1 MNQNKNKFSI
11 LHINIRSLY
20 KNFPKIENMLFELNQ
35 YPDVIALTETKIK
48 ESGTQ
53 VNRVLNGYTF
63 VHNDTKTSAGGVG
76 IYIKSHICFKLRQDL
91 EIKCR
96 EYESIWIE
104 IVQNGKT
111 NVIGVIYRHPNYNF
125 QEFQNNFLNT
135 LHNLN
140 KTRCKFYICGD
151 FNINQLTYYTSSNVK
166 CFIDSIMSLGCEN
179 VIKKP
184 TRITTHSATLI
195 DHIYTNNS
203 QNHITA
209 GILIDDISDHL
220 PTFILIE
227 TKSIKKVKSWK
238 NTKRKN
244 MNSIEM
250 ENFLIDLQNSFL
262 NWSCI
267 NSTVE
272 EDFNRFNSTFE
283 LIIDEHAPKTTITRK
298 QKKLRQKPWIT
309 KGLLKSI
316 RHKNKLYKTFI
327 TNKTESSFLNYKQYR
342 NKLNHLLEIAK
353 IQYYQISVIKNKN
366 DSTKLWK
373 TIHEILQ
380 TNTKKTNTNFELVND
395 KQKKT
400 TDEPEIANIFN
411 KFFSTVGSTMA
422 SQIQSPKMTPPK
434 QMKSP
439 LSSFFFGE
447 TDPEEINQ
455 LISELNEKTAVRKN
469 DIEIKYYKIAKS
481 VISPIISKMINKCI
495 SQGSFPNC
503 LKIAQVIP
511 VYKKGSKTNCSNYRP
526 ISLLSPLS
534 KIFEKIISSRLYNYI
549 EKKQLLS
556 DCQFGFR
563 PNYSTSLAIS
573 NICNNILLNK
583 DKGFYTCSIFLDLS
597 KAFDTVDHALL
608 INKLKNCYG
617 IRGTP
622 LCLLNNYLS
631 NRLQYTCINSTISSL
646 ESITC
651 GVPQGSVLGPL
662 LFSLYVNDM
671 PLASSFKTTLFADDT
686 LLMMTEYDLNKLQQQ
701 VNQNLALIENW
712 LRYNKLSLNYNKTTY
727 LLFTNKGKIKNS
739 NFNVSINK
747 IEIKRSDHVK
757 YLGVYIDDKMNWS
770 YHINHLTQHLRKS
783 IGLICKIRHYVNEK
797 TTRMLY
803 YALVY
808 SHLQYGITSWG
819 FADAFYMKPLNTLH
833 NNVLRIL
840 ANCGYRTKLSPVYK
854 AQNILKLEDIHKL
867 EVGKLMFKIINNGKP
882 QQYRVLFTKS
892 REIHN
897 HSTRQAKNESI
908 YISQIQ
914 TNSGKKSIQYAGA
927 ILWNKIPNSIKS
939 LSFTSFKKEYKKQLI
954 WKY

>member
-1 MNQNKNKFSI
+1 
-11 LHINIRSLY
+11 
-20 KNFPKIENMLFELNQ
+20 
-35 YPDVIALTETKIK
+35 
-48 ESGTQ
+48 
-53 VNRVLNGYTF
+53 
-63 VHNDTKTSAGGVG
+63 
-76 IYIKSHICFKLRQDL
+76 
-91 EIKCR
+91 
-96 EYESIWIE
+96 
-104 IVQNGKT
+104 
-111 NVIGVIYRHPNYNF
+111 
-125 QEFQNNFLNT
+125 
-135 LHNLN
+135 
-140 KTRCKFYICGD
+140 
-151 FNINQLTYYTSSNVK
+151 
-166 CFIDSIMSLGCEN
+166 
-179 VIKKP
+179 
-184 TRITTHSATLI
+184 
-195 DHIYTNNS
+195 
-203 QNHITA
+203 
-209 GILIDDISDHL
+209 
-220 PTFILIE
+220 
-227 TKSIKKVKSWK
+227 
-238 NTKRKN
+238 
-244 MNSIEM
+244 
-250 ENFLIDLQNSFL
+250 
-262 NWSCI
+262 
-267 NSTVE
+267 
-272 EDFNRFNSTFE
+272 
-283 LIIDEHAPKTTITRK
+283 
-298 QKKLRQKPWIT
+298 
-309 KGLLKSI
+309 
-316 RHKNKLYKTFI
+316 
-327 TNKTESSFLNYKQYR
+327 
-342 NKLNHLLEIAK
+342 
-353 IQYYQISVIKNKN
+353 
-366 DSTKLWK
+366 
-373 TIHEILQ
+373 
-380 TNTKKTNTNFELVND
+380 
-395 KQKKT
+395 
-400 TDEPEIANIFN
+400 
-411 KFFSTVGSTMA
+411 
-422 SQIQSPKMTPPK
+422 
-434 QMKSP
+434 
-439 LSSFFFGE
+439 
-447 TDPEEINQ
+447 
-455 LISELNEKTAVRKN
+455 
-469 DIEIKYYKIAKS
+469 
-481 VISPIISKMINKCI
+481 MINKCI

-511 VYKKGSKTNCSNYRP
+511 IYKKGSKTNCSNYRP

-583 DKGFYTCSIFLDLS
+583 DKSFYTCSIFLDLS

-727 LLFTNKGKIKNS
+727 LLFTKKGKIKNS

-770 YHINHLTQHLRKS
+770 YHINHLTQHLGKS
-783 IGLICKIRHYVNEK
+783 IGFICKIRQYVNEK

-819 FADAFYMKPLNTLH
+819 FADAFYIKPLNTLH

-854 AQNILKLEDIHKL
+854 AQNILKLEDIYKL

-892 REIHN
+892 REIQN

-939 LSFTSFKKEYKKQLI
+939 ISFTSFKKEYKKQLI

>member
-11 LHINIRSLY
+11 VHINIRSLY
-20 KNFPKIENMLFELNQ
+20 KNFPRIENMLFELNQ

-96 EYESIWIE
+96 EYEAIWIE

-151 FNINQLTYYTSSNVK
+151 FNINQLTYYTLSNVK
-166 CFIDSIMSLGCEN
+166 CFTDSIMSLGCEN

-227 TKSIKKVKSWK
+227 TKNIKKVKSWK
-238 NTKRKN
+238 NTQRKN

-272 EDFNRFNSTFE
+272 EDFNRFNSTFK
-283 LIIDEHAPKTTITRK
+283 LIIDKHAPKSIITRK

-400 TDEPEIANIFN
+400 TNEPEIANIFN

-434 QMKSP
+434 QMKCP

-549 EKKQLLS
+549 KK
-556 DCQFGFR
+556 
-563 PNYSTSLAIS
+563 
-573 NICNNILLNK
+573 
-583 DKGFYTCSIFLDLS
+583 
-597 KAFDTVDHALL
+597 
-608 INKLKNCYG
+608 
-617 IRGTP
+617 
-622 LCLLNNYLS
+622 
-631 NRLQYTCINSTISSL
+631 
-646 ESITC
+646 
-651 GVPQGSVLGPL
+651 
-662 LFSLYVNDM
+662 
-671 PLASSFKTTLFADDT
+671 KTTF
-686 LLMMTEYDLNKLQQQ
+686 
-701 VNQNLALIENW
+701 I
-712 LRYNKLSLNYNKTTY
+712 
-727 LLFTNKGKIKNS
+727 
-739 NFNVSINK
+739 
-747 IEIKRSDHVK
+747 
-757 YLGVYIDDKMNWS
+757 
-770 YHINHLTQHLRKS
+770 
-783 IGLICKIRHYVNEK
+783 
-797 TTRMLY
+797 
-803 YALVY
+803 
-808 SHLQYGITSWG
+808 
-819 FADAFYMKPLNTLH
+819 
-833 NNVLRIL
+833 
-840 ANCGYRTKLSPVYK
+840 
-854 AQNILKLEDIHKL
+854 
-867 EVGKLMFKIINNGKP
+867 
-882 QQYRVLFTKS
+882 
-892 REIHN
+892 
-897 HSTRQAKNESI
+897 
-908 YISQIQ
+908 
-914 TNSGKKSIQYAGA
+914 
-927 ILWNKIPNSIKS
+927 
-939 LSFTSFKKEYKKQLI
+939 
-954 WKY
+954 